1 MSYVRQVSP
10 YSTNQGNEKI
20 CWAHSIARLISRL
33 IKIQFGERQHV
44 SDEFMFDEGEL
55 LDEYYDTINCSTE
68 NTIFHCIAHTQ
79 DIHERKGKPFS
90 IHKSLNKMINWDSE
104 NLSALL
110 FHFILNCLKNKYGCT
125 GLKFEFAAAAPIFYF
140 LKLIHEDI
148 TEEKI
153 KDILNYYDFQM
164 PPFPPPPEPPL
175 PDGWQARMSRTKN
188 RPYWINTLTGKKT
201 RKDPRGV
208 VSPPSRVSSIS
219 PSLAPEQSTLGRIAV
234 VGGGLMEPTF
244 RQVQENKVM
253 FLRLI
258 TKLASLFELLRIAL
272 EKKTLKINL
281 FVLNNLYDG
290 ERVALDRH
298 GQYYLKR
305 DGLLSG
311 DFYKINDKGSPQNYR
326 GILRTILWPIRA
338 MWFKRIIQVLEQG
351 LYVLL
356 GIYKHAILITGIEGR
371 FFIVKNSW
379 GSDRDWILP
388 DGFHF
393 IVDNKLSISTLIKQ
407 SKTTKIELVYI
418 EFETP
423 KYEIFTKKKLPN
435 KSIIHTFKKTAK
447 RLSRYFGK
455 GRKIKKFGK
464 KTKKYYNKK

>member
-1 MSYVRQVSP
+1 MSYVRKISP

-20 CWAHSIARLISRL
+20 CWAHSIARLISRF
-33 IKIQFGERQHV
+33 IKIHFGERQKA

-68 NTIFHCIAHTQ
+68 NTIFHCIALTQ

-110 FHFILNCLKNKYGCT
+110 FHFILNCLKNKYGCAAIDYST
-125 GLKFEFAAAAPIFYF
+125 GAPIFYF

-208 VSPPSRVSSIS
+208 VSPPS
-219 PSLAPEQSTLGRIAV
+219 LAPEQSTLGRIAV

-253 FLRLI
+253 LFS
-258 TKLASLFELLRIAL
+258 SL
-272 EKKTLKINL
+272 
-281 FVLNNLYDG
+281 Y
-290 ERVALDRH
+290 
-298 GQYYLKR
+298 
-305 DGLLSG
+305 
-311 DFYKINDKGSPQNYR
+311 P
-326 GILRTILWPIRA
+326 
-338 MWFKRIIQVLEQG
+338 
-351 LYVLL
+351 
-356 GIYKHAILITGIEGR
+356 
-371 FFIVKNSW
+371 
-379 GSDRDWILP
+379 
-388 DGFHF
+388 
-393 IVDNKLSISTLIKQ
+393 
-407 SKTTKIELVYI
+407 
-418 EFETP
+418 
-423 KYEIFTKKKLPN
+423 
-435 KSIIHTFKKTAK
+435 
-447 RLSRYFGK
+447 SRYFLVNDSGVMPLGAPSTDPSARCDPIPLQHNPTSK
-455 GRKIKKFGK
+455 LAVSATPGEKQAAIPSKSSGIRYPPSLAPPTRMSLNFVCTGRSALISSFSSFISLVPFLVLL
-464 KTKKYYNKK
+464 